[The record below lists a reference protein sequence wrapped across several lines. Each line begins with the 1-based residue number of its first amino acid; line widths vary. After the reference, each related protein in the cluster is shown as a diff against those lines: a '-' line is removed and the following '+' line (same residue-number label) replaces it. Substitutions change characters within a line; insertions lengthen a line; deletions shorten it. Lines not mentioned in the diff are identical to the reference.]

1 MGYANGRLPQ
11 GALAPIP
18 GTSPRAGGRPLL
30 RKDASRAY
38 TALHN
43 YAVERWGISMALGEG
58 SIRRAYRE
66 YPAQVAARQMW
77 CAQGRCGNAATPGTS
92 NHGLGINVD
101 LVTRQ
106 QRWVI
111 DQVGAS
117 FGFSKRW
124 SDAAWEWWHITYRS
138 SSYALV
144 AKYAGTSST
153 YPTLKRGAHGPSVV
167 RLKKYLYAKG
177 MRGFS
182 PNKNGKP
189 SSNRVEPHFGLNC
202 HRTVVRFQK
211 KHHLPADGIVGPS
224 TWRALRR

>member
-111 DQVGAS
+111 DQVGAR

-138 SSYALV
+138 GTYPMV
-144 AKYAGTSST
+144 AKHAASSS
-153 YPTLKRGAHGPSVV
+153 PTLRRGQKGPSIVKLKHLLYKRGI
-167 RLKKYLYAKG
+167 
-177 MRGFS
+177 RGFS
-182 PNKNGKP
+182 GSRKPNN
-189 SSNRVEPHFGLNC
+189 NRSDPFFGLNTK
-202 HRTVVRFQK
+202 RAVQRYQK
-211 KHHLPADGIVGPS
+211 KKGLKADGTVGPA
-224 TWRALRR
+224 TWSRLQKP

>member
-1 MGYANGRLPQ
+1 MAYANGRIPSS
-11 GALAPIP
+11 ALAPIP
-18 GTSPRAGGRPLL
+18 GTSPRPGGHPLL
-30 RKDASRAY
+30 RKDAARAY

-43 YAVERWGISMALGEG
+43 YAMKRWRISMALSEN

-66 YPAQVAARQMW
+66 IDAQYLAKRMY
-77 CAQGRCGNAATPGTS
+77 GSNAATPGTS

-101 LVTRQ
+101 LMTRQ